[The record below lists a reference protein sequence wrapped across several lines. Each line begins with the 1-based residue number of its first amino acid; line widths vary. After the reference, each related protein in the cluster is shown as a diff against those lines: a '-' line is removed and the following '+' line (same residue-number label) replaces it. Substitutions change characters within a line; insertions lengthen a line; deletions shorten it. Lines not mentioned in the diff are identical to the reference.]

1 MPFVHSNP
9 NDVSVSVSK
18 QDTVD
23 HARPMKVII
32 IGAGISGILA
42 AIRFPQR
49 IPNLDLVVYD
59 KNPEIGGTW
68 FENRYPGAA
77 CDIPAHVYQ
86 ATFESNPNWSEF
98 YASSK
103 EILQYWKDIVAKYGV
118 RKYMQL
124 NHKVVEA
131 RFNNAEAK
139 WHVKIENGL
148 TGDLINDTCDVLY
161 GCIGALNDWKWPDIP
176 GLFDF
181 KGKLVHSAAWDAEW
195 DVSGLSVA
203 VIGAGSSA
211 IQIVPAI
218 QPKVKHLDNYV
229 RGQTWIAPPVAEAEV
244 RKHTPTGSN
253 FQYSPEELNEF
264 NKNPDRLREYRKRL
278 DGEVQLMT
286 KFLLRGE
293 LSNQATAT
301 FTESMR
307 KKLAKRPDIFE
318 KILPSFAPGCRRIT
332 PGPGYLEA
340 LTENNV
346 SFVTDPIARVTED
359 GILTADGKL
368 RKVDAIICATGFD
381 ASFSQRFPI
390 YGSGNLDLGAKWK
403 EYPETYLGL
412 STHGVPN
419 YFVAHGPNSGVG
431 TGSLVVVLE
440 RTCDYVAAVIAKLQ
454 RDRIATIQPKQDA
467 GMAFRG
473 YCEKSFRK
481 TVFSMSCR
489 SWYKRG
495 TEDGPVTAL
504 WPGSCLHFAK
514 VLENPRF
521 EDYEYT
527 YIDGRDMA
535 WMGNGFTTPEL
546 DASVPA
552 STYLDPEHIDYP
564 SVPAQSN

>member
-9 NDVSVSVSK
+9 NDVSVG
-18 QDTVD
+18 
-23 HARPMKVII
+23 H
-32 IGAGISGILA
+32 
-42 AIRFPQR
+42 
-49 IPNLDLVVYD
+49 
-59 KNPEIGGTW
+59 
-68 FENRYPGAA
+68 
-77 CDIPAHVYQ
+77 IPAYVYQ

-103 EILQYWKDIVAKYGV
+103 EILQYWRDIVAKYGV

-131 RFNNAEAK
+131 RFNDAEAK
-139 WHVKIENGL
+139 WLVKIENGL
-148 TGDLINDTCDVLY
+148 SGDLINDTCDVLY

-195 DVSGLSVA
+195 DVGGLSVA

-244 RKHTPTGSN
+244 RKHILTGSN
-253 FQYSPEELNEF
+253 FQYSPEELDEF
-264 NKNPDRLREYRKRL
+264 NKNPDRLRECRKRL

-318 KILPSFAPGCRRIT
+318 KILPSFAPGCRRFDQ
-332 PGPGYLEA
+332 
-340 LTENNV
+340 NNV
-346 SFVTDPIARVTED
+346 SFVTDPIAKITED

-368 RKVDAIICATGFD
+368 RKVDAIIYATGFD
-381 ASFSQRFPI
+381 TSFSQQFPI

-403 EYPETYLGL
+403 EYPETYLSL

-431 TGSLVVVLE
+431 TGSLVIVLE

-467 GMAFRG
+467 CMAFRG
-473 YCEKSFRK
+473 YCEKFFRK
-481 TVFSMSCR
+481 T
-489 SWYKRG
+489 RG

-504 WPGSCLHFAK
+504 WPGSCLHFVK
-514 VLENPRF
+514 ILENPRF

-552 STYLDPEHIDYP
+552 STYLDPNTLTIL
-564 SVPAQSN
+564 QSQPFASGKPELRGNFPLPCSRLLQLYSAGL

>member
-9 NDVSVSVSK
+9 NDVSVGVSK
-18 QDTVD
+18 EDTVD
-23 HARPMKVII
+23 HARPMKVIV

-59 KNPEIGGTW
+59 KNPEVGGTW

-131 RFNNAEAK
+131 RFNDAEAK

-181 KGKLVHSAAWDAEW
+181 QGKLVHSAAWDAEW

-253 FQYSPEELNEF
+253 FQYSPEEVDEF

-381 ASFSQRFPI
+381 TSFSQRFPI

-403 EYPETYLGL
+403 EYPETYLSL

-431 TGSLVVVLE
+431 TGSLVIVLE

-454 RDRIATIQPKQDA
+454 RDRIATVQPKQDA
-467 GMAFRG
+467 CMAFRG
-473 YCEKSFRK
+473 YCEKFFRK

-527 YIDGRDMA
+527 YIEGRDMA

>member
-1 MPFVHSNP
+1 
-9 NDVSVSVSK
+9 
-18 QDTVD
+18 
-23 HARPMKVII
+23 MK
-32 IGAGISGILA
+32 
-42 AIRFPQR
+42 R
-49 IPNLDLVVYD
+49 
-59 KNPEIGGTW
+59 
-68 FENRYPGAA
+68 
-77 CDIPAHVYQ
+77 
-86 ATFESNPNWSEF
+86 
-98 YASSK
+98 
-103 EILQYWKDIVAKYGV
+103 
-118 RKYMQL
+118 

-131 RFNNAEAK
+131 RFNDAKAK
-139 WHVKIENGL
+139 WHVQIENCP
-148 TGDLINDTCDVLY
+148 TGGLINDTCDVLY
-161 GCIGALNDWKWPDIP
+161 GYVG
-176 GLFDF
+176 
-181 KGKLVHSAAWDAEW
+181 
-195 DVSGLSVA
+195 GLSVA

-253 FQYSPEELNEF
+253 FQYSPEELEEF

-286 KFLLRGE
+286 QFLLRGE

-301 FTESMR
+301 FTQSMR

-346 SFVTDPIARVTED
+346 SFVTDPISRVTED

-368 RKVDAIICATGFD
+368 RKVDAVICATGFD
-381 ASFSQRFPI
+381 TSFSPRFPI

-403 EYPETYLGL
+403 EHPETYLSL

-431 TGSLVVVLE
+431 TGSLVIVLE
-440 RTCDYVAAVIAKLQ
+440 RTCDYVAAIIAKLQ
-454 RDRIATIQPKQDA
+454 RDRIATIQPKPDA
-467 GMAFRG
+467 CMAFRG
-473 YCEKSFRK
+473 YCERFFRK

-527 YIDGRDMA
+527 YLDGRDMA

-552 STYLDPEHIDYP
+552 SAYLDPEHSDYP

>member
-1 MPFVHSNP
+1 
-9 NDVSVSVSK
+9 
-18 QDTVD
+18 
-23 HARPMKVII
+23 
-32 IGAGISGILA
+32 
-42 AIRFPQR
+42 
-49 IPNLDLVVYD
+49 
-59 KNPEIGGTW
+59 
-68 FENRYPGAA
+68 
-77 CDIPAHVYQ
+77 
-86 ATFESNPNWSEF
+86 
-98 YASSK
+98 
-103 EILQYWKDIVAKYGV
+103 
-118 RKYMQL
+118 
-124 NHKVVEA
+124 
-131 RFNNAEAK
+131 
-139 WHVKIENGL
+139 
-148 TGDLINDTCDVLY
+148 
-161 GCIGALNDWKWPDIP
+161 
-176 GLFDF
+176 
-181 KGKLVHSAAWDAEW
+181 
-195 DVSGLSVA
+195 
-203 VIGAGSSA
+203 
-211 IQIVPAI
+211 
-218 QPKVKHLDNYV
+218 
-229 RGQTWIAPPVAEAEV
+229 
-244 RKHTPTGSN
+244 
-253 FQYSPEELNEF
+253 
-264 NKNPDRLREYRKRL
+264 
-278 DGEVQLMT
+278 MT

-381 ASFSQRFPI
+381 TSFSQRFPI
-390 YGSGNLDLGAKWK
+390 YGSGHLDLGAKWK
-403 EYPETYLGL
+403 EYPETYLSL

-431 TGSLVVVLE
+431 TGSIVIVLE

-454 RDRIATIQPKQDA
+454 RDRIATIQPKQEA
-467 GMAFRG
+467 CMAFRR
-473 YCEKSFRK
+473 YCEKFFRK